1 MESDS
6 DSDFT
11 TTPFRRLL
19 EKLYDDLT
27 DAARDLRRLRYA
39 LRENPSFTYPHSL
52 RQDVRDLTTLKKAS
66 MEDLVKLWMPGWK
79 VHGRRVRLG
88 DGPEV
93 ALLGFQPFQ
102 EVDVYDIFT
111 PMKKLFKN

>member
-1 MESDS
+1 MDS
-6 DSDFT
+6 EFT

-27 DAARDLRRLRYA
+27 DAARDLRRIRHA
-39 LRENPSFTYPHSL
+39 LRENTSFTHPYSL
-52 RQDVRDLTTLKKAS
+52 HLDARALTRLKKAS
-66 MEDLVKLWMPGWK
+66 MEDLINLWVPGWK
-79 VHGRRVRLG
+79 VSGRRVRFG

-111 PMKKLFKN
+111 PMKNLFKS